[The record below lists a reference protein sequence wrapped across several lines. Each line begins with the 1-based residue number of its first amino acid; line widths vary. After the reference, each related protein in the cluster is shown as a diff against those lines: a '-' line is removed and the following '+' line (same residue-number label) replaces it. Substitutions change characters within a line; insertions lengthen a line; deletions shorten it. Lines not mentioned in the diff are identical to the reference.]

1 MQVFEVVIHAYTY
14 HYMKKKIETKI
25 LRLYIKQEVML
36 WATIFQN
43 YAFKKYDFKSLH
55 ICI

>member
-36 WATIFQN
+36 RATIFQN